1 MLRDATR
8 GTRVNDSAADPADST
23 PAAEASTQPWP
34 TSRQAWYGVT
44 IFGLTV
50 MTLFGSQGLM
60 GLLMQSIKV
69 DLGLTDTQVSL
80 LVGFAAAAFN
90 ALASLPISRLIDRF
104 SRRMIIGVG
113 LLAAG
118 IASALTGLANSFW
131 AIFAARLFGGIGGA
145 GNGPATYSLLADYFP
160 PARLPKAIAF
170 MNFGFTSGTGLALLL
185 GGTLIAAL
193 SAMPDTTLPLIG
205 QVRPWQLVFLVMAIP
220 DLILALLMLTTVHEA
235 PRRGRMT
242 GGGNRAVPIR
252 TVIEYLKQHRDAFG
266 PMFLGLALN
275 SLAMGGTLAW
285 AAPFYERTYGWGP
298 AQYGI
303 IQGFVTLLIAPAGL
317 AFGGWLAERWA
328 RQGRD
333 DANMRVVAL
342 SAAAH
347 LPFAIA
353 YALMPNPYLAL
364 AGSSLNTVLVLIG
377 AGPQNAALQTIVPNE
392 MRGQVTAL
400 FLFMFTMIGLGLA
413 PTMVAL
419 LTDLVFQDESRLR
432 YSIAAVHAVMGPA
445 ALIVFLRGLPA
456 YGRAVAQA
464 RGW

>member
-1 MLRDATR
+1 
-8 GTRVNDSAADPADST
+8 
-23 PAAEASTQPWP
+23 
-34 TSRQAWYGVT
+34 VT

-69 DLGLTDTQVSL
+69 DLGLTDTEVSL

-90 ALASLPISRLIDRF
+90 AIASLPISRLVDRF
-104 SRRMIIGVG
+104 SRRLIIGVG

-118 IASALTGLANSFW
+118 IGSALTGLAHGFW
-131 AIFAARLFGGIGGA
+131 QIFAARLFGGIGGA
-145 GNGPATYSLLADYFP
+145 GNAPATYSLLADYFP
-160 PARLPKAIAF
+160 PARLPRAIAF
-170 MNFGFTSGTGLALLL
+170 MNFGFTSGIGLALLL

-193 SAMPDTTLPLIG
+193 SSMPDSTLPLIG
-205 QVRPWQLVFLVMAIP
+205 SVRPWQLVFLVMAIP

-235 PRRGRMT
+235 PRRGRMAA
-242 GGGNRAVPIR
+242 GMGSGNRAVPIR
-252 TVIEYLKQHRDAFG
+252 SVLAHLWQHRDAFG

-303 IQGFVTLLIAPAGL
+303 LQGFVYLLVAPIGL
-317 AFGGWLAERWA
+317 AFGGWLAEHWA

-333 DANMRVVAL
+333 DANLRVVAV
-342 SAAAH
+342 STAAH

-400 FLFMFTMIGLGLA
+400 FLFLFSMIGLGIA
-413 PTMVAL
+413 PTVVAL

-456 YGRAVAQA
+456 YGRAVAQS
-464 RGW
+464 RSWQT

>member
-1 MLRDATR
+1 
-8 GTRVNDSAADPADST
+8 
-23 PAAEASTQPWP
+23 
-34 TSRQAWYGVT
+34 
-44 IFGLTV
+44 

-69 DLGLTDTQVSL
+69 DLGLTDTEVSL

-104 SRRMIIGVG
+104 SRRLIIGVG

-118 IASALTGLANSFW
+118 IASALTGVANGFW
-131 AIFAARLFGGIGGA
+131 QIFAARLFGGIGGA

-185 GGTLIAAL
+185 GGTLIATL

-205 QVRPWQLVFLVMAIP
+205 PVRPWQLVFLVMAIP

-235 PRRGRMT
+235 PRRGRMLAVAAT
-242 GGGNRAVPIR
+242 QPNRAVPIR
-252 TVIEYLKQHRDAFG
+252 TVVDHLWQHRDAFG

-275 SLAMGGTLAW
+275 SLAIGGTLAW

-303 IQGFVTLLIAPAGL
+303 IQGCVTLLIAPMGL
-317 AFGGWLAERWA
+317 AFGGWLAEHWA

-333 DANMRVVAL
+333 DANMRVVAV

-347 LPFAIA
+347 LPFAVA

-364 AGSSLNTVLVLIG
+364 AASSLNTVLVLIG

-400 FLFMFTMIGLGLA
+400 FLFLFTMIGLGIA
-413 PTMVAL
+413 PTVVAL
-419 LTDLVFQDESRLR
+419 VTDFVFQDESRLR
-432 YSIAAVHAVMGPA
+432 YSIAAMHALLAPA
-445 ALIVFLRGLPA
+445 ALIVFVRGLPA

-464 RGW
+464 RNWQS